1 METRSRDVHPET
13 RKGPNTAPVLAFHK
27 SAGHD
32 WQTVWKD
39 PTRYRRKWSKRTRVQ
54 TKAQH
59 ISATGPPRWN
69 GDQELRREE
78 ANIRVRSRCG

>member
-1 METRSRDVHPET
+1 MCTLPTPIPHAALPVTMETRSRDVHPET

-39 PTRYRRKWSKRTRVQ
+39 PTRYRRK
-54 TKAQH
+54 
-59 ISATGPPRWN
+59 
-69 GDQELRREE
+69 
-78 ANIRVRSRCG
+78 